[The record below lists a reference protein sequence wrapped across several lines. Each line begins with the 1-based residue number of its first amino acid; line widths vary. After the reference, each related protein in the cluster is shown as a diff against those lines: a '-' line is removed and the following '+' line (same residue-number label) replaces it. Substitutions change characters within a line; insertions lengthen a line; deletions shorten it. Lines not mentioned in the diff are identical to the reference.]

1 MQSNSTIFHQI
12 KELIA
17 QNELDTA
24 ISLLQ
29 VLLKGSSSFDE
40 TILQSARHKA
50 ILKQVRL
57 GVVDEKTANLTQNQ
71 IQKGILDLIREL
83 ENNQNILIEEISE
96 YKQIIEKIETNRG
109 AGTSELLKNKTTD
122 DLDEKEITRLFEKE
136 RVIRIFDEL
145 EVSPTDFNTHQKL
158 RYLSLAENGHIFK
171 GTFLSLG
178 KRNQIQTICHTATE
192 SKFIFFKGTDR
203 TEILVLETLNGN
215 LLQQFEKM
223 LMLLRTHI
231 PLGRDREKNEDRY
244 EIPMLAIREFVA
256 NAFVHRDF
264 SAEVQSYIQIELF
277 DDRLE
282 IKSPGHLPKN
292 LDVNKIEGTIL
303 VNPVVA
309 AVFHLY
315 KYIER
320 AGTGI
325 QVAQQTLQNNHLQM
339 ANIEN
344 INHPNMVKVTVFRN
358 KQHENAKNKGGFFD
372 NILKGLKGIN
382 LFHFLSPHSA

>member
-1 MQSNSTIFHQI
+1 MLTNSTIFHQI
-12 KELIA
+12 RELIA
-17 QNELDTA
+17 QNEL
-24 ISLLQ
+24 L
-29 VLLKGSSSFDE
+29 
-40 TILQSARHKA
+40 
-50 ILKQVRL
+50 
-57 GVVDEKTANLTQNQ
+57 
-71 IQKGILDLIREL
+71 
-83 ENNQNILIEEISE
+83 EEIGE
-96 YKQIIEKIETNRG
+96 YKQIIEKIKTNRG
-109 AGTSELLKNKTTD
+109 AGTSEMLKNKTTD
-122 DLDEKEITRLFEKE
+122 DLDEKEIIRLFEKE

-171 GTFLSLG
+171 GTFLCLG

-192 SKFIFFKGTDR
+192 SKFIFFKGIDR

-264 SAEVQSYIQIELF
+264 SAKVQSYIQIELF

-309 AVFHLY
+309 AVFHLF

-325 QVAQQTLQNNHLQM
+325 QVAQQTLQNNHLQS
-339 ANIEN
+339 AKIEN
-344 INHPNMVKVTVFRN
+344 IDHPNMVKVTIFRN
-358 KQHENAKNKGGFFD
+358 KQHENVKNKGSFFD
-372 NILKGLKGIN
+372 NILKGLKGVLGVN
-382 LFHFLSPHSA
+382 V